1 MTAVIYYPTHT
12 IKRKIEDKNV
22 HKYCKVRTLTYIDGY
37 RCPLCPWVN
46 ACVWISGLST
56 QRSIVK

>member
-12 IKRKIEDKNV
+12 IKRKIEDNDV
-22 HKYCKVRTLTYIDGY
+22 SMYCKVRILTYIDGY

-46 ACVWISGLST
+46 ACIWISGLNT
-56 QRSIVK
+56 QRCIVK

>member
-22 HKYCKVRTLTYIDGY
+22 SRYCKVRTLTYIDGCI
-37 RCPLCPWVN
+37 CPLCPWVN
-46 ACVWISGLST
+46 ACIFISGLST